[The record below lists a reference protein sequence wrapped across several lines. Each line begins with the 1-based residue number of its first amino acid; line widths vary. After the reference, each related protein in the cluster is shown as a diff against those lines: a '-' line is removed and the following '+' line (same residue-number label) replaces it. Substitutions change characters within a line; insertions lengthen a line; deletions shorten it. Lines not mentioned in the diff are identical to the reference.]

1 MKFLFNLVYYLILL
15 ALYKQIWNRSVLV
28 MKKTKIVCTI
38 GPASESVDMLVNL
51 INAGMNV
58 CRLNFSHGDYEEH
71 GARIKNIREAV
82 KITGKR
88 VAILLDTKGP
98 EIRTND
104 MENGAITMKIG
115 DSVRISMTEVLGTN
129 EKFSIT
135 YPELINDVNVGS
147 HILLDDGLIDLEV
160 TDIDR
165 DANEIVT
172 VVKNEG
178 VLKNKKGVNVPGVS
192 VNLPGITEKDA
203 NDIRFGI
210 GQGIDFIAAS
220 FVRRASDVLEITKIL
235 EEENATHIQIIPK
248 IENQEGIDNIDEIL
262 KVSDGLMVA
271 RGDMGV
277 EIPTEDVPV
286 VQKALIKKCN
296 ALGKPVITATQMLD
310 SMQRNPRPTRAEA
323 NDVANAIY
331 DGTDAV
337 MLSGETAAGDYPLE
351 AVQTMARIAVRTEE
365 TLVNQDSFALKLYSK
380 TDMTEAIGQSVGH
393 TARNL
398 GIQTIVAATE
408 SGHTARMISKYRPKA
423 HIVAITFSEQKARS
437 LSLSWGVYAT
447 VADKPSSTDE
457 MFNLA
462 SKVSQEEGYA
472 SEGDLII
479 ITAGVPVG
487 EKGTTNLMKIQM
499 IGSKLVQGQ
508 GVGEEAIIAKAVVAG
523 TAEEAVA
530 KATEGAI
537 LVTKT
542 TDKEYMPAIEKASA
556 LVVEEGGLTS
566 HAAVVAIAQNIPVI
580 VGAADATSLINNDE
594 VITVD
599 PRRGIVYRGATTAI

>member
-1 MKFLFNLVYYLILL
+1 
-15 ALYKQIWNRSVLV
+15 

-337 MLSGETAAGDYPLE
+337 MLSGETAAGDYPVE

>member
-1 MKFLFNLVYYLILL
+1 
-15 ALYKQIWNRSVLV
+15 
-28 MKKTKIVCTI
+28 MKKTKIVSTL
-38 GPASESVDMLVNL
+38 GPASNDVETITKLAE
-51 INAGMNV
+51 AGANV
-58 CRLNFSHGDYEEH
+58 FRFNFSHGDHEEH
-71 GARIKNIREAV
+71 RARMNMVREIE
-82 KITGKR
+82 KKTGKLLGI
-88 VAILLDTKGP
+88 ALDTKGA
-98 EIRTND
+98 EIRTTEQEGGKFTIN
-104 MENGAITMKIG
+104 TG
-115 DSVRISMTEVLGTN
+115 DTIRISMDDTKKGNKDMIHVTYDGLYDDTHVGGHVL
-129 EKFSIT
+129 I
-135 YPELINDVNVGS
+135 
-147 HILLDDGLIDLEV
+147 DDGLVDLLIKEKDDTKRELV
-160 TDIDR
+160 CEAQNTGLI
-165 DANEIVT
+165 
-172 VVKNEG
+172 G
-178 VLKNKKGVNVPGVS
+178 SKKGVNAPGVEIR
-192 VNLPGITEKDA
+192 LPGITEKDT
-203 NDIRFGI
+203 NDIKFGLKE
-210 GQGIDFIAAS
+210 GINFIFAS
-220 FVRRASDVLEITKIL
+220 FVRKAQDVLDIRQLL
-235 EEENATHIQIIPK
+235 EEAHCEYVKIFPK
-248 IENQEGIDNIDEIL
+248 IESQEGIDNIDEIL

-487 EKGTTNLMKIQM
+487 EKGTTKLMKIQM

>member
-1 MKFLFNLVYYLILL
+1 
-15 ALYKQIWNRSVLV
+15 

-566 HAAVVAIAQNIPVI
+566 QAAVVAIAQNIPVI